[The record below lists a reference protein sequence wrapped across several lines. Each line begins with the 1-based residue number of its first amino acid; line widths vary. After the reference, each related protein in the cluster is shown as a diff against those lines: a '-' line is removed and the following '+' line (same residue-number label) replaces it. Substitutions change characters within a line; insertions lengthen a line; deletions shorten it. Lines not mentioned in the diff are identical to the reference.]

1 MIEFKTSNPKAN
13 KKLTVSFTNAEIKEI
28 QNYIKAAKTLGV
40 NTPFAAAPTVE
51 DVIYS
56 VVVNFIESKEF
67 TAGIEESK
75 VVLAQK
81 AAEKAAKKAALEA
94 NKEAAKAE
102 KIAKLQAEL
111 DKLKVE

>member
-13 KKLTVSFTNAEIKEI
+13 KRLTIPFTNAEIKEI
-28 QNYIKAAKTLGV
+28 QNYIKAAKTLEV
-40 NTPFAAAPTVE
+40 NTPSAAALTVE

-56 VVVNFIESKEF
+56 IVINFIESKEF

-75 VVLAQK
+75 AVIVQK
-81 AAEKAAKKAALEA
+81 AAEKLAAKAAKEA
-94 NKEAAKAE
+94 NREALKAE

>member
-13 KKLTVSFTNAEIKEI
+13 KRLTIPFTNAEIKEI
-28 QNYIKAAKTLGV
+28 QNYIKAAKTLEV
-40 NTPFAAAPTVE
+40 NTPSAAAPTVE

-56 VVVNFIESKEF
+56 VVMNFIESKEF
-67 TAGIEESK
+67 TASIEEANA
-75 VVLAQK
+75 VLAQK
-81 AAEKAAKKAALEA
+81 AAEKAAAKAAKEA
-94 NKEAAKAE
+94 NKEALKAE